1 MEFTDNHMSEA
12 LIDSLN
18 TKFTI
23 KNNGTKEELF
33 KNVDDLLYNL
43 NIFNRLN

>member
-1 MEFTDNHMSEA
+1 MSEA

-18 TKFTI
+18 TEFTI

-33 KNVDDLLYNL
+33 KIVDDLLYNL
-43 NIFNRLN
+43 NICLIYYVLLDAK